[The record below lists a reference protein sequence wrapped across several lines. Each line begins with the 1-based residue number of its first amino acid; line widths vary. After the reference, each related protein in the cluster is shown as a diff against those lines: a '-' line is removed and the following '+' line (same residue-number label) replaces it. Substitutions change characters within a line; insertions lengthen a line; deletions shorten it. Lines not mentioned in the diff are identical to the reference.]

1 MAVDMIFENE
11 YFRSQS
17 IDFFLL
23 PGLELLQSM
32 KTRNLE
38 FIAEHVDEAWIQIAE
53 RRFAQFE
60 SGAVKPVSRE
70 SEVSSNENMKS
81 KTKMELPRTRYSK
94 EIYEYLG

>member
-1 MAVDMIFENE
+1 MFSFSK
-11 YFRSQS
+11 YLL
-17 IDFFLL
+17 LL
-23 PGLELLQSM
+23 PGFVLLQSIQ
-32 KTRNLE
+32 TGNLE
-38 FIAEHVDEAWIQIAE
+38 FNAEHVDEAWIQITE

-70 SEVSSNENMKS
+70 SEVSSNENIKL